1 MKSRDQL
8 LLEEAYKMVLVEQS
22 QANKIQI
29 FADGRGS
36 DFADKYTGA
45 VVSVPV
51 ESMLANEPFK
61 DRSYME
67 TSENIKNMI
76 AAINKG
82 QKLPPIKVVS
92 HPYDARKNV
101 VVDGNHRM
109 YAFQKSNVKDVE
121 VIKIPHKDVLLMK
134 SEYGTPEEYLGTLD
148 KFANDKEVA
157 DKYFVKPDGTNIFK
171 PVD

>member
-1 MKSRDQL
+1 MKNKDTQ
-8 LLEEAYKMVLVEQS
+8 LLEEAYEKVLVEQS

-36 DFADKYTGA
+36 DFADKYTGP
-45 VVSVPV
+45 VVLIPV

-61 DRSYME
+61 DTSYMK
-67 TSENIKNMI
+67 TSENTKNMI

-148 KFANDKEVA
+148 KFANDKEVV
-157 DKYFVKPDGTNIFK
+157 DKYFVKPDGTNIFN
-171 PVD
+171 PVS